1 MRPLPIRYVVD
12 LPAVQRFYEALGL
25 RVGFAGRAPRRGGSR
40 WVELVGSSGAVLALH
55 YDDELADR
63 GDAAGSGGTLAVE
76 LAFEADEPLE
86 EVVARLRRAGFEPAT
101 AIVDESYGRSFRVCD
116 PEGLSLQINEH
127 DRDLHG

>member
-1 MRPLPIRYVVD
+1 
-12 LPAVQRFYEALGL
+12 
-25 RVGFAGRAPRRGGSR
+25 
-40 WVELVGSSGAVLALH
+40 VLALH